1 MIGSAGPNILHGN
14 NVNGGKTAYQIQ
26 LTFKL
31 EFIIYMHNIQCEKTN
46 VAKGIDVK
54 DVY

>member
-1 MIGSAGPNILHGN
+1 MTGSAVPNILHGK

-46 VAKGIDVK
+46 ADKGIDVK
-54 DVY
+54 NVY